1 MTDEHK
7 SRLIAAIAD
16 SCSALDEGS
25 QQWVRSRLRE
35 LEENSAVL
43 QAIVHLYGA
52 GCDATVILVWAKM
65 HSEVLTEG
73 EFRKKTAKWEVVK
86 RRAAALAPK
95 LKQLAGEIDELHH
108 TKIDRGSFLELYI
121 ERIRKS
127 SPAAA
132 VEDDVIETI
141 IRNLELLP
149 ATLRD
154 YADDVASYANFTVDL
169 PTAFTRI
176 CDFYLAL
183 LCVYTET
190 IASTSKYAD
199 LAEVIAFADH
209 AAGPSAAELERRYR
223 SFRAQ
228 NPNIVTR
235 MEKFVRSYKGKDS
248 RVQQSFLSWSQN
260 HWPF

>member
-1 MTDEHK
+1 MTDEDK

-16 SCSALDEGS
+16 SCSALDQGS

-35 LEENSAVL
+35 LEENPTVL
-43 QAIVHLYGA
+43 RAIFHLHDA
-52 GCDATVILVWAKM
+52 GCDATVIFVWAKM

-73 EFRKKTAKWEVVK
+73 EFRKKTARWEVVK

-95 LKQLAGEIDELHH
+95 LKQLALEIDELHN
-108 TKIDRGSFLELYI
+108 TAIDRGSFLELYI

-132 VEDDVIETI
+132 VEDDVVETI

-154 YADDVASYANFTVDL
+154 YADDVASYAKFTVDL
-169 PTAFTRI
+169 PTAFTRL

-190 IASTSKYAD
+190 LASTSKYAD
-199 LAEVIAFADH
+199 LAEVITFADH
-209 AAGPSAAELERRYR
+209 SAGPSAAELERRYR

-235 MEKFVRSYKGKDS
+235 MEKFVRSYNGKDS
-248 RVQQSFLSWSQN
+248 RTQPSFLRWSQN